1 MNKKNQSISRRYE
14 NKHNAEIG
22 VKLNR
27 DGGVFIIIQENVDQ
41 MGVCKIFK
49 FDVDDQQTLQ
59 TFEIIFNNILNYHRS
74 FEKNYGLK
82 QNESKKSMGSFL
94 IDSDNSLIEVCSERG
109 VGITFRIVPGDGSE
123 HVSITFDHEDY
134 EVLSQFKTEFT
145 NVVNN
150 NVAKLPAISSAH
162 HADVSDNLRKK
173 I

>member
-1 MNKKNQSISRRYE
+1 MNKKNQSISSRYE

-27 DGGVFIIIQENVDQ
+27 NGGVFIIIQENVDQ
-41 MGVCKIFK
+41 MGISQVFK
-49 FDVDDQQTLQ
+49 FDENDQQTLQ

-74 FEKNYGLK
+74 FAKNYGLK

-94 IDSDNSLIEVCSERG
+94 VDSDNSLIEICSERG
-109 VGITFRIVPGDGSE
+109 VGITFRIVPGDGSQ
-123 HVSITFDHEDY
+123 HVSIIFSDEDY
-134 EVLSQFKTEFT
+134 EVLSKFKTEFT

-150 NVAKLPAISSAH
+150 NVAKLPAISTVH

-173 I
+173 E

>member
-1 MNKKNQSISRRYE
+1 MNKKNQSMSRRYE

-27 DGGVFIIIQENVDQ
+27 DGGVFIIVQEHVNE
-41 MGVCKIFK
+41 MGSCKIFK
-49 FDVDDQQTLQ
+49 FDENDQQTLQ
-59 TFEIIFNNILNYHRS
+59 TFEIIFNNIMNYHRTFS
-74 FEKNYGLK
+74 RNYGIK
-82 QNESKKSMGSFL
+82 QNASKKGMGAYL
-94 IDSDNSLIEVCSERG
+94 IDHENNLIDISSERG

-162 HADVSDNLRKK
+162 HADVSDNLRNKS
-173 I
+173 

>member
-14 NKHNAEIG
+14 NKRNTEIG

-82 QNESKKSMGSFL
+82 RNESKKSMGSFL

-162 HADVSDNLRKK
+162 HADVSDNLRNK

>member
-1 MNKKNQSISRRYE
+1 MNQKNQSISRRYE

-27 DGGVFIIIQENVDQ
+27 DGGVFVIIQENVHN
-41 MGVCKIFK
+41 MGECKIFK
-49 FDVDDQQTLQ
+49 FNSADQQTLQ
-59 TFEIIFNNILNYHRS
+59 TFEVIFNNVLNYHRTFS
-74 FEKNYGLK
+74 LNYGIK
-82 QNESKKSMGSFL
+82 QNESKKSLGSFL
-94 IDSDNSLIEVCSERG
+94 VDEDGSLLEIYSERN
-109 VGITFRIVPGDGSE
+109 VGISFRIVPGDGSS
-123 HVSITFDHEDY
+123 HVSIVFSDDDY

-150 NVAKLPAISSAH
+150 NVAKLPAISSVH

>member
-14 NKHNAEIG
+14 NKRNTEIG

-162 HADVSDNLRKK
+162 HADVSDNLRKN

>member
-123 HVSITFDHEDY
+123 HVTIIFGEEDY

-150 NVAKLPAISSAH
+150 NVHKLPAVSTAH

>member
-1 MNKKNQSISRRYE
+1 MHKKNQSISRRYE

-27 DGGVFIIIQENVDQ
+27 DDGVFIIIQENVDQ

-49 FDVDDQQTLQ
+49 FDEDDQQTLQ

-82 QNESKKSMGSFL
+82 QNDSKKSMGAFL

-123 HVSITFDHEDY
+123 HVTIVFGEEDY

-150 NVAKLPAISSAH
+150 NVPKLPAVSTVH

>member
-27 DGGVFIIIQENVDQ
+27 DGGVFIIVQENVDL
-41 MGVCKIFK
+41 MGACKIFK
-49 FDVDDQQTLQ
+49 FDADDQQTLQ

-123 HVSITFDHEDY
+123 HVTIIFGDEDY

-150 NVAKLPAISSAH
+150 NVPKLPAVSTVH
-162 HADVSDNLRKK
+162 HADVSDNLRKN